1 MSTGPYQVRILRRAE
16 ADLREIRAYVSRE
29 APLTAARLVEALLQA
44 IESLAELPSR
54 GATPRDPALAR
65 RGFRFLPVRQHL
77 VFYKVL
83 RRQVRVHRVLRGRRA
98 WQGLL

>member
-1 MSTGPYQVRILRRAE
+1 VTTGRYQVRILRRAE
-16 ADLREIRAYVSRE
+16 DDLRELHSYVSRE
-29 APLTAARLVEALLQA
+29 APRTAARLLETLLLA
-44 IESLAELPSR
+44 IESLAEMPLR
-54 GATPRDPALAR
+54 GAVPRDPALAQ
-65 RGFRFLPVRQHL
+65 RGFRFLPVGQHL